1 LVGATL
7 ESMQVWDILRS
18 VDYLIDDQKLPIE
31 KLSVYGR
38 GDTGILGMY
47 AAILDQR
54 ISRVVL
60 DDPPTS
66 HRQGPALLNILRF
79 TDLPGTAALIAP
91 REIVSL
97 TRFPDSFGYTARILA
112 LRQQTASLR
121 QASGLTKALQ

>member
-1 LVGATL
+1 
-7 ESMQVWDILRS
+7 
-18 VDYLIDDQKLPIE
+18 
-31 KLSVYGR
+31 VYGR
-38 GDTGILGMY
+38 GDTGILGIY

-60 DDPPTS
+60 DDPPGS

-79 TDLPGTAALIAP
+79 TDLPETAALVAP

-112 LRQQTASLR
+112 LWQQTASLG